1 MTEPI
6 LFAAV
11 GTLAGAFQGLHVAA
25 VYLFS
30 FLVAL
35 CILIFVHEFGHFI
48 VARILGVGV
57 TKFSFGFGPKLVG
70 IKRGETEYLVS
81 AIPLGG
87 YVKLVGESEGEG
99 EDLPPEQEE
108 RSFWRKPVRVKM
120 AVVFAG
126 PLGNLVF
133 AVLVFWAVYLW
144 GIQVVT
150 ARIDVAP
157 GSPAA
162 EAGLRTGDV
171 VTGVGGAPVASWEDL
186 DARVRKGKP
195 GAPIVVA
202 VRRGTE
208 EIAATVI
215 PKSQEARN
223 EFGQVVLATGIGVQ
237 PLVPPRI
244 SEVIAGSPAAR
255 AGLGKGD
262 VVRRVGPDPVATWE
276 QLAIGIRK
284 AKAGESLVLTVLRG
298 DKEIQVSVIPEMQDG
313 KGPGGEAVREARI
326 GIVPAP
332 ETAIQPLS
340 PIAALAKAGEK
351 TWYLVSLTV
360 EVVVKLVTRV
370 VPAKSLGGPIL
381 IAQIAGA
388 QARQGLYDFMLF
400 LGLLSVNLG
409 ILNLMPIPILDGGHI
424 LFFAIEGVL
433 RKPLSLQARAMAQQV
448 GLALILMLVALV
460 FYNDIA
466 RLIGG

>member
-1 MTEPI
+1 MTRNTVFA
-6 LFAAV
+6 FAAA

-25 VYLFS
+25 VYVFS

-35 CILIFVHEFGHFI
+35 CILIFVHEFGHFL
-48 VARILGVGV
+48 VARTLGVGV
-57 TKFSFGFGPKLVG
+57 TKFSFGFGPRLAG
-70 IKRGETEYLVS
+70 FKRGETEYLVS

-87 YVKLVGESEGEG
+87 YVKLVGESEGE
-99 EDLPPEQEE
+99 EVPAEQAD

-133 AVLVFWAVYLW
+133 AVLVFWAVFLW
-144 GIQVVT
+144 GVQVI
-150 ARIDVAP
+150 APRIEVAP

-162 EAGLRTGDV
+162 SAGLATGDV
-171 VTGVGGAPVASWEDL
+171 VTRVGNAPVASYEDL
-186 DARVRKGKP
+186 DA
-195 GAPIVVA
+195 A
-202 VRRGTE
+202 VRRGKPGVPVVV
-208 EIAATVI
+208 AARRGAGTVAVTVV
-215 PKSQEARN
+215 PSSVDAHN
-223 EFGQVVLATGIGVQ
+223 EFGQPIRETGIGVK

-244 SEVIAGSPAAR
+244 SEVVAGSPAAR
-255 AGLGKGD
+255 AGLAKGD
-262 VVRRVGPDPVATWE
+262 LVRKVGPEGVATWE
-276 QLAIGIRK
+276 DLAGRIR
-284 AKAGESLVLTVLRG
+284 AARSGEPLVLTVLRG
-298 DKEIQVSVIPEMQDG
+298 DREIEVSVTPEIHEG
-313 KGPGGEAVREARI
+313 KGPGGETVREPRI
-326 GIVPAP
+326 GIVQSP
-332 ETAIQPLS
+332 ETVIQRLGPVRAFGR
-340 PIAALAKAGEK
+340 AAEK

-360 EVVVKLVTRV
+360 EVVVKLITRV

-388 QARQGLYDFMLF
+388 QAQQGLYDFLMF

-409 ILNLMPIPILDGGHI
+409 ILNLLPIPILDGGHI
-424 LFFAIEGVL
+424 LFFAIEGAL
-433 RKPLSLQARAMAQQV
+433 RKPLSLQARAFAQQV

>member
-1 MTEPI
+1 MIEPI
-6 LFAAV
+6 VFAAV
-11 GTLAGAFQGLHVAA
+11 GTLAGALDGLHVAA
-25 VYLFS
+25 VYVFS

-35 CILIFVHEFGHFI
+35 GILIFVHEFGHFI
-48 VARILGVGV
+48 VARALGVGV
-57 TKFSFGFGPKLVG
+57 TKFSFGFGPKLAG

-87 YVKLVGESEGEG
+87 YVKLVGESEGE
-99 EDLPPEQEE
+99 EIPPEQAE

-126 PLGNLVF
+126 PLGNLIF
-133 AVLVFWAVYLW
+133 AVLVFWAVFLW
-144 GIQVVT
+144 GIQVIT
-150 ARIDVAP
+150 PRIDVAP

-162 EAGLRTGDV
+162 AAGLATGDV
-171 VTGVGGAPVASWEDL
+171 VTDVGRVPVASWDDL
-186 DARVRKGKP
+186 DGRIRKGKP
-195 GAPIVVA
+195 GTPIVVA
-202 VRRGTE
+202 VRRGMDRF
-208 EIAATVI
+208 AATVI
-215 PKSQEARN
+215 PKSVEARN
-223 EFGQVVLATGIGVQ
+223 EFGQAVLQTGIGVQ

-244 SEVIAGSPAAR
+244 SEVVADMPAAR
-255 AGLGKGD
+255 AGLLKND
-262 VVRRVGPDPVATWE
+262 VVRRVGSEPVATWE
-276 QLAIGIRK
+276 ELASRIRK
-284 AKAGESLVLTVLRG
+284 AKAGEPLVLTVLRG
-298 DKEIQVSVIPEMQDG
+298 DKELEVAVVPEMQEG
-313 KGPGGEAVREARI
+313 KGPGGENVREARI

-332 ETAIQPLS
+332 ETAIRRLS
-340 PIAALAKAGEK
+340 PIAALVAAGEK
-351 TWYLVSLTV
+351 TWYLVSLTL
-360 EVVVKLVTRV
+360 EVVVKLITRV

-388 QARQGLYDFMLF
+388 QARQGLYDFLMF

>member
-11 GTLAGAFQGLHVAA
+11 GTLAGAFQGLQTGA

-57 TKFSFGFGPKLVG
+57 TKFSFGFGPKLAG

-87 YVKLVGESEGEG
+87 YVKLVGESEGE
-99 EDLPPEQEE
+99 DIPPEQAE
-108 RSFWRKPVRVKM
+108 RSFWKKPVRVKM

-133 AVLVFWAVYLW
+133 AVLVFWAVFLW
-144 GIQVVT
+144 GIQVIT

-162 EAGLRTGDV
+162 AAGLAVGDV
-171 VTGVGGAPVASWEDL
+171 VTDVGGVPVASWEDL
-186 DARVRKGKP
+186 DARVRKGTP
-195 GAPIVVA
+195 GSPIVVT
-202 VRRGTE
+202 VRRGADT
-208 EIAATVI
+208 IAATVV
-215 PKSQEARN
+215 PKSVEAKN
-223 EFGQVVLATGIGVQ
+223 EFGQAVRETGIGVQ
-237 PLVPPRI
+237 PLVPARLG
-244 SEVIAGSPAAR
+244 EVLAGMPAAR
-255 AGLGKGD
+255 AGLVKGD
-262 VVRRVGPDPVATWE
+262 VIRRVGSEPVTTWE
-276 QLAIGIRK
+276 ELAIRIRK
-284 AKAGESLVLTVLRG
+284 AKAGEPLVLTVARG
-298 DKEIQVSVIPEMQDG
+298 DKEFPVSVVPEMQEG
-313 KGPGGEAVREARI
+313 KGPGGETIRESRV
-326 GIVPAP
+326 GIAPAP
-332 ETAIQPLS
+332 ETAIRPLS
-340 PIAALAKAGEK
+340 PVGAFLKACEK

-360 EVVVKLVTRV
+360 EVVAKLITRV

-388 QARQGLYDFMLF
+388 QARQGLYDFAMF

-409 ILNLMPIPILDGGHI
+409 ILNLMPIPVLDGGHI
-424 LFFAIEGVL
+424 LFFAIEGVI

>member
-6 LFAAV
+6 VFAAA
-11 GTLAGAFQGLHVAA
+11 GTLAGAFQSLHVAA

-30 FLVAL
+30 FLIAL

-48 VARILGVGV
+48 VARGLGVGV
-57 TKFSFGFGPKLVG
+57 TKFSFGFGPKIAG

-87 YVKLVGESEGEG
+87 YVKLVGESEGE
-99 EDLPPEQEE
+99 EIPPEQAE

-133 AVLVFWAVYLW
+133 AVLVFWAVFLW
-144 GIQVVT
+144 GIQVIT
-150 ARIDVAP
+150 ARIDVGT

-162 EAGLRTGDV
+162 AAGLATGDV
-171 VTGVGGAPVASWEDL
+171 VTDVGGVPVANWEDMDGL
-186 DARVRKGKP
+186 IRKGKP
-195 GAPIVVA
+195 GAPIVVT
-202 VRRGTE
+202 VRRGGDR
-208 EIAATVI
+208 IAATVI
-215 PKSQEARN
+215 PKSVETRN
-223 EFGQVVLATGIGVQ
+223 EFGQPVLETGIGVQ

-244 SEVIAGSPAAR
+244 SDVVAGMPAAR
-255 AGLGKGD
+255 AGLVKGD
-262 VVRRVGPDPVATWE
+262 VVRRVGSEPVATWE
-276 QLAIGIRK
+276 ELASRIRG
-284 AKAGESLVLTVLRG
+284 AKAGQPLILTVLRG
-298 DKEIQVSVIPEMQDG
+298 GKEFPVSVVPEMQEG
-313 KGPGGEAVREARI
+313 KGPGGETVREARI

-340 PIAALAKAGEK
+340 PIGAFVKAGEK

-360 EVVVKLVTRV
+360 EVVVKLITRV

-388 QARQGLYDFMLF
+388 QARQGLYDFLMF

-409 ILNLMPIPILDGGHI
+409 ILNLLPIPILDGGHI

>member
-1 MTEPI
+1 MTEMT

-11 GTLAGAFQGLHVAA
+11 GTLAVAFQGLHVAA

-30 FLVAL
+30 FLIAL

-48 VARILGVGV
+48 VARVLGVGV

-87 YVKLVGESEGEG
+87 YVKLVGESEGE
-99 EDLPPEQEE
+99 EIPPEQAE
-108 RSFWRKPVRVKM
+108 RSFWKKPVRVKM

-133 AVLVFWAVYLW
+133 AVLVFWAVFLW
-144 GIQVVT
+144 GIQVIT

-162 EAGLRTGDV
+162 AAGLESGDV
-171 VTGVGGAPVASWEDL
+171 VTDVGGVPVASWEDM
-186 DARVRKGKP
+186 DGRIRKG
-195 GAPIVVA
+195 AADVPIVVT
-202 VRRGTE
+202 VRRGTDT
-208 EIAATVI
+208 IAATVI
-215 PKSQEARN
+215 PKSMEARN
-223 EFGQVVLATGIGVQ
+223 EFGQTVRETGIGVQ
-237 PLVPPRI
+237 PLVPPRV
-244 SEVIAGSPAAR
+244 SEVIAGMPAAR
-255 AGLGKGD
+255 AGLVKGD
-262 VVRRVGPDPVATWE
+262 VIRRIGSEPVATWE
-276 QLAIGIRK
+276 ELASRIRK
-284 AKAGESLVLTVLRG
+284 AKAGEPLVLVVARG
-298 DKEIQVSVIPEMQDG
+298 DKEFQVSVVPEMQEG
-313 KGPGGEAVREARI
+313 KGPGGEKVREARI
-326 GIVPAP
+326 GIAPAP

-340 PIAALAKAGEK
+340 PIGAFVKAGEK

-360 EVVVKLVTRV
+360 EVVVKLITRV

-388 QARQGLYDFMLF
+388 QAQQGLYDFAMF

-409 ILNLMPIPILDGGHI
+409 ILNLLPIPILDGGHI
-424 LFFAIEGVL
+424 LFFAIEGVI

>member
-1 MTEPI
+1 MTETTV
-6 LFAAV
+6 LAAV
-11 GTLAGAFQGLHVAA
+11 GTLAGAFEGLHVAA
-25 VYLFS
+25 VYLLS
-30 FLVAL
+30 FLAAL

-48 VARILGVGV
+48 VARGLGVGV
-57 TKFSFGFGPKLVG
+57 TKFSFGFGPKVVG
-70 IKRGETEYLVS
+70 VKRGETEYLVS

-87 YVKLVGESEGEG
+87 YVKLVGESEGE
-99 EDLPPEQEE
+99 ELPPGQEE
-108 RSFWRKPVRVKM
+108 RSFWRKPARVKM

-133 AVLVFWAVYLW
+133 AVLVFWFVFLW
-144 GIQVVT
+144 GFPAIT

-162 EAGLRTGDV
+162 SAGLATGDV
-171 VTGVGGAPVASWEDL
+171 VTRVGDVPVANWEDL
-186 DARVRKGKP
+186 DGRVRKGKP
-195 GAPIVVA
+195 GAPIVVTA
-202 VRRGTE
+202 RRGTQE
-208 EIAATVI
+208 FAATVV
-215 PKSQEARN
+215 PASVEARN
-223 EFGQVVLATGIGVQ
+223 EFGQAVRETGIGVL

-244 SEVIAGSPAAR
+244 SEVVAGSPAAR
-255 AGLGKGD
+255 AGLAKGD
-262 VVRRVGPDPVATWE
+262 LVRRVGSEPVATWE
-276 QLAIGIRK
+276 ELAGRIRK
-284 AKAGESLVLTVLRG
+284 SKPGEPLALAVLRG
-298 DKEIQVSVIPEMQDG
+298 GSELEISVVPEAQEG
-313 KGPGGEAVREARI
+313 KGPAGETVREARI

-332 ETAIQPLS
+332 ETVIQRLS
-340 PIAALAKAGEK
+340 PLRAMVKAADK
-351 TWYLVSLTV
+351 TWYLVSLTA

-388 QARQGLYDFMLF
+388 QARQGLHDFLMF
-400 LGLLSVNLG
+400 LGLLSVNLA
-409 ILNLMPIPILDGGHI
+409 ILNLLPIPILDGGHI
-424 LFFAIEGVL
+424 LFFVIEGVL